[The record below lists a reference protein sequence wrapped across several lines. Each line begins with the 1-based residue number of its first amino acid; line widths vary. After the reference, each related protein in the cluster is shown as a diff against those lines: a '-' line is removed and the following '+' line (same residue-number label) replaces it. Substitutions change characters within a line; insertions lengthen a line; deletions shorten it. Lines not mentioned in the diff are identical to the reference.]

1 MKKFFFT
8 LFLLLAL
15 GFAVF
20 MFGWAQYSVPPGSF
34 GVICSKTHEID
45 PKPVKS
51 GEFRWIWYKL
61 IPTNVEIAVF
71 RLEPVKFDIN
81 FNSTLPSGDS
91 YAAFAGIDAKF
102 SWELNAVVSFSLNP
116 DKLISVV
123 SANNLKDQSEM
134 DAYLKDIA
142 DGIENYVLRVFSSVE
157 ADNTRLE
164 NLMTGNKDNELE
176 RDITSMYPE
185 IQDFSLTVRSAVY
198 PDFVLYREVRV
209 LYEDYLKK
217 QRELVT
223 AGFGRRAENQIAA
236 RLHLEELE
244 KYGELLTKY
253 PILLNYIEL
262 ENKKP

>member
-8 LFLLLAL
+8 LFLLLAI
-15 GFAVF
+15 GFTVF
-20 MFGWAQYSVPPGSF
+20 MFGWAQYSVPPGSY
-34 GVICSKTHEID
+34 GVIYSKTHGVD

-71 RLEPVKFDIN
+71 RLEPVNFNIN
-81 FNSTLPSGDS
+81 FNSTLPSGDI
-91 YAAFAGIDAKF
+91 YASFAGIGAKF
-102 SWELNAVVSFSLNP
+102 SWELNAVVSFSINP
-116 DKLISVV
+116 DKLVSVV
-123 SANNLKDQSEM
+123 SAHNLKDQGEM
-134 DAYLKDIA
+134 DAYIKDIT
-142 DGIENYVLRVFSSVE
+142 DGIENYILRVFSSVE

-164 NLMTGNKDNELE
+164 NLMAGNKDNELE
-176 RDITSMYPE
+176 RAIAGLYPE
-185 IQDFSLTVRSAVY
+185 IQDFSLTVHSAVY
-198 PDFVLYREVRV
+198 PDFVLYKEVRL
-209 LYEDYLKK
+209 LYEDYLQK
-217 QRELVT
+217 QRELVSS
-223 AGFGRRAENQIAA
+223 GFGKRAESQIAS